1 MDPMGGHC
9 NNGPLAN
16 ARFLSYLTYPPPPP
30 PLFDYMSPCH
40 RTPDFWAGLSVR
52 QPLPRSRWAPPPA
65 SGARISGRPVPDSS
79 VYSIRRGQRRAG
91 SGRLKEVSAA
101 KTSSA
106 ALQGQ
111 HVHQSQPD
119 ASLECLNEHDRMI
132 VVWRKREVS
141 WDQIRGEYE
150 KRYKPVTVDALR
162 MRLSRLKNKHS
173 WLRQAFLSKACPKGR
188 RQSQR
193 KAEPE
198 ESKQTHRGSP
208 EGGLAWRQ
216 ALPTQ
221 DDSNRILKTLL
232 LMILFPVFS
241 SPFFLFLLLF
251 HGSALR
257 FFGSSV
263 RRWGIMKTIN
273 LHPSTPPFAVSNK
286 RKSPCQVRDDCESQ
300 RTAP

>member
-1 MDPMGGHC
+1 MDPIGSHC

-30 PLFDYMSPCH
+30 PPFDYMSPCH
-40 RTPDFWAGLSVR
+40 PTPDFWAGY
-52 QPLPRSRWAPPPA
+52 PWAPPPA
-65 SGARISGRPVPDSS
+65 SGARRSGRPVSDSS

-111 HVHQSQPD
+111 HVHQSQLD
-119 ASLECLNEHDRMI
+119 ANLECLNERDRMI
-132 VVWRKREVS
+132 VVWRKRGVP

-188 RQSQR
+188 RQ
-193 KAEPE
+193 EPE
-198 ESKQTHRGSP
+198 KSRAG
-208 EGGLAWRQ
+208 
-216 ALPTQ
+216 
-221 DDSNRILKTLL
+221 
-232 LMILFPVFS
+232 
-241 SPFFLFLLLF
+241 
-251 HGSALR
+251 
-257 FFGSSV
+257 
-263 RRWGIMKTIN
+263 
-273 LHPSTPPFAVSNK
+273 
-286 RKSPCQVRDDCESQ
+286 RK
-300 RTAP
+300 